1 MFGNKFSSSTSCS
14 KWLHETEPGRLDHEF
29 SGRFLKVATHP
40 SRPLGRYTPG
50 VTASTAAARGPQP
63 VSRTRGSPPPVA
75 PPWTARRVVPTG
87 GAVSSPRRGSP
98 RDPPPGSVRAARLW
112 QRERKRSPRR
122 GGAAA
127 LPRSPRG
134 GDPHAVPRPVSLSAG
149 SSRRAAWEG
158 IGLRRL
164 WYMTRLGVVYP
175 TRVSIWRREERAKV
189 LLEVNSS
196 NSFEGAVG
204 LSVSPAQAWRRGN
217 PKAKHR
223 KGRGA
228 AKECWPVADGASRG
242 QGGGRP
248 LTEPPPWCQDPLAMC
263 ACSRENNPAPN
274 LATLLQG
281 TASTPAVVID
291 SSPSP
296 GGRGPG
302 RAPDATRR
310 PPRAPRIDAGQ
321 RHHLARGRAPRA
333 PVHLRPERA
342 ADAQGP

>member
-134 GDPHAVPRPVSLSAG
+134 GDPHAAPRPVPLSAG

-158 IGLRRL
+158 IGLIAS
-164 WYMTRLGVVYP
+164 TVVHD
-175 TRVSIWRREERAKV
+175 TA
-189 LLEVNSS
+189 
-196 NSFEGAVG
+196 
-204 LSVSPAQAWRRGN
+204 
-217 PKAKHR
+217 
-223 KGRGA
+223 GRGIPHP
-228 AKECWPVADGASRG
+228 CVN
-242 QGGGRP
+242 
-248 LTEPPPWCQDPLAMC
+248 M
-263 ACSRENNPAPN
+263 
-274 LATLLQG
+274 
-281 TASTPAVVID
+281 
-291 SSPSP
+291 
-296 GGRGPG
+296 
-302 RAPDATRR
+302 
-310 PPRAPRIDAGQ
+310 
-321 RHHLARGRAPRA
+321 
-333 PVHLRPERA
+333 
-342 ADAQGP
+342 AQGRESEGVSRSTFY